1 MNSALAHWRASSGKK
16 KQFTDNKSDIV
27 LTCET
32 AKINETTLELCLN
45 GSHSLEADWHD
56 IAKVCHARQQFGYN
70 LILHY
75 SEIRTNFRII
85 HKVWIFFEW
94 KTQVELT
101 EDNLNKTVFGI
112 QYIQMFK
119 HCHFMKTLQF
129 KTVQHKTTEK
139 R

>member
-1 MNSALAHWRASSGKK
+1 MIKFVKSIVNSALVHWRARVVGKK
-16 KQFTDNKSDIV
+16 TQFTDNKSDIV

-32 AKINETTLELCLN
+32 AKINGTTLELSLN

-56 IAKVCHARQQFGYN
+56 IAKVCHTRQQF
-70 LILHY
+70 
-75 SEIRTNFRII
+75 NFALLYTKFQCFRL
-85 HKVWIFFEW
+85 KNSSWM
-94 KTQVELT
+94 T
-101 EDNLNKTVFGI
+101 EENLNKIVFGI